1 MKTHCGGLGG
11 TEMADNIKIILPS
24 DPAPELIEK
33 LRTAFPDAVVEA
45 PDELE
50 ERVQDTLTS
59 LETAVA
65 ESIAGAANFAHDLD
79 VWWSGLPGGA
89 MTLFW
94 MLVALLGGYA
104 VERAVDY
111 LLGRPGRALTEPESE
126 LQRLAYAFRW
136 LFWRIILLVI
146 FIVVTRILGRL
157 LLPADPALREFAFA
171 VLASVLFG
179 RVLLILLAAVIAPDA
194 PARRLMG
201 FNDAVAADAYKAGL
215 ILASITVLLGTAQSV
230 ASSAA
235 PGVGSD
241 IPLIFI
247 LALNGAASIWFFLT
261 QRHRVARLMQGGPD
275 RGEVEARSWRYRLAS
290 HWSTIFIL
298 LIVVDVTLKVLS
310 VFGAF
315 GPTFKDGIGPVVLV
329 AALAALGV
337 AELRILSAERVG
349 KSTGPWVFGAFV
361 FAEGILIVGSIVLII
376 GFWGIDPFSPPA
388 ESGVARFLPAM
399 LEAGLVTVIGVSIW
413 RTVSAFLGA
422 DAAGGEST
430 DGDAEMGGE
439 GSREQTIRPIVRGF
453 ALTVI
458 GVTTGMMAL
467 SALGANIGPLIA
479 SAGVFGLAIGFGAQK
494 LVSDV
499 VSGLF
504 YLYEDALRVG
514 EYIVTGSG
522 KGTVERISIRSAKLR
537 HHNGPIY
544 TIPFSEMGTIQN
556 HSRDFVVMK
565 FSFLVPDLTDLEMV
579 RKLVKKAG
587 QELAGDP
594 ELEDKLI
601 APLKSQGAISI
612 QGKNYEIGCKFTARP
627 GQQFVIRRKA
637 YAILQKALQEKG
649 INLSSPAITVPAS

>member
-1 MKTHCGGLGG
+1 
-11 TEMADNIKIILPS
+11 MADNIKIILPS

-33 LRTAFPDAVVEA
+33 LRISFPEAVIGA
-45 PDELE
+45 SDEPE
-50 ERVQDTLTS
+50 PPIQDTLTS
-59 LETAVA
+59 LETALA
-65 ESIAGAANFAHDLD
+65 ESIAGVTSFGHDLG
-79 VWWSGLPGGA
+79 VWWLGLPGGVT
-89 MTLFW
+89 TLLW
-94 MLVALLGGYA
+94 MIVALLGAYA
-104 VERAVDY
+104 VERAVGY
-111 LLGRPGRALTEPESE
+111 LLGRPRGALVEPASE
-126 LQRLAYAFRW
+126 LQRLVNAGRW
-136 LFWRIILLVI
+136 LFWRVVLLVV
-146 FIVVTRILGRL
+146 FIIVTRVLGRL
-157 LLPADPALREFAFA
+157 LLPADPAFREFGFN

-179 RVLLILLAAVIAPDA
+179 RILLILLAAVVAPGA

-201 FNDAVAADAYKAGL
+201 FDDTVAADAYRAGV
-215 ILASITVLLGTAQSV
+215 ILALITVALRIAHSV
-230 ASSAA
+230 VSAAA
-235 PGVGSD
+235 PGVSGD
-241 IPLIFI
+241 VPLIVI
-247 LALNGAASIWFFLT
+247 LALNGAASIWFFMA
-261 QRHRVARLMQGGPD
+261 QRHRVAALMQPGLEDAESGD
-275 RGEVEARSWRYRLAS
+275 RGWKYRLAS
-290 HWSTIFIL
+290 HWSTIFVL
-298 LIVVDVTLKVLS
+298 LIVVDVILKVLS
-310 VFGAF
+310 LLGAF
-315 GPTFKDGIGPVVLV
+315 GPALNAGIGPVVLV

-337 AELRILSAERVG
+337 AELRILSADRVG
-349 KSTGPWVFGAFV
+349 ESTSPWVFGAFV
-361 FAEGILIVGSIVLII
+361 FAEGILLVGSIVLII

-388 ESGVARFLPAM
+388 DSGLARFLPAL

-422 DAAGGEST
+422 ETAGGENA

-453 ALTVI
+453 ALAVI

-565 FSFLVPDLTDLEMV
+565 FSFLVPGSTDLEMV

-594 ELEDKLI
+594 DLEDKLI

-627 GQQFVIRRKA
+627 GHQFVIRRKA

-649 INLSSPAITVPAS
+649 IELSSPAITVPAS